1 MGVGFEGHL
10 ADVVELGLV
19 VPGVG
24 GDGRGEGRGEGEDV
38 AEEHCCG
45 LLWLLWWVLVERSDM
60 KMETQRGGGWYNSL
74 IRVF

>member
-1 MGVGFEGHL
+1 
-10 ADVVELGLV
+10 VVQLGLV

-24 GDGRGEGRGEGEDV
+24 GDSRGEGRGEGEDV